1 MKKVNVL
8 TVSTDTTSPMIQTDF
23 IVRKSAICVRDT
35 VKIQESVFHAIWATT

>member
-1 MKKVNVL
+1 MKKVNAS
-8 TVSTDTTSPMIQTDF
+8 TVSTGTMSPKIQTDF